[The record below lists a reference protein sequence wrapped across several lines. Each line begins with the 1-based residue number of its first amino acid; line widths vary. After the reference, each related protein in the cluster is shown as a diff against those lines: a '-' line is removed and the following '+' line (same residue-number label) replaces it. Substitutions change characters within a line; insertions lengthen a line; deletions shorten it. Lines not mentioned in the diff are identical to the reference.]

1 MHDARASRDGL
12 AIRLDG
18 TRTNLSQ
25 RFVIW
30 GLANAWR
37 LPALHFAEWK
47 IGTGLSAPSMKRMHR
62 HARQQVRDHETTLVA
77 VAIMVRRYASA
88 KVLVSAESALHAA
101 ATSKRKT
108 LEE

>member
-1 MHDARASRDGL
+1 MDLDLIGQILVIIAKSDSDE
-12 AIRLDG
+12 AI
-18 TRTNLSQ
+18 Q
-25 RFVIW
+25 Y
-30 GLANAWR
+30 
-37 LPALHFAEWK
+37 FAEWK

-62 HARQQVRDHETTLVA
+62 HARQQVRDHKTSLVA
-77 VAIMVRRYASA
+77 FAVVVRRYASA

>member
-1 MHDARASRDGL
+1 MDLDLIGQILVIIAKSDSDE
-12 AIRLDG
+12 AI
-18 TRTNLSQ
+18 Q
-25 RFVIW
+25 IQY
-30 GLANAWR
+30 
-37 LPALHFAEWK
+37 FAEWK

-62 HARQQVRDHETTLVA
+62 HARQQVRDHKTSLVA
-77 VAIMVRRYASA
+77 FAVVVRRYASA